1 MVVNI
6 FKNDRHAPALS
17 DQAYIEKAN
26 WFINST
32 LLLFEGAGS
41 VKPEL
46 ADLQEQG
53 INYSELSLRFT
64 IILNMMHFMWLLRE
78 VILACKYNNQNHI
91 FKDME
96 SVFDFV

>member
-1 MVVNI
+1 MLLLCPI
-6 FKNDRHAPALS
+6 KLIL
-17 DQAYIEKAN
+17 IEQ
-26 WFINST
+26 IDSST
-32 LLLFEGAGS
+32 VLLLFEGAGS